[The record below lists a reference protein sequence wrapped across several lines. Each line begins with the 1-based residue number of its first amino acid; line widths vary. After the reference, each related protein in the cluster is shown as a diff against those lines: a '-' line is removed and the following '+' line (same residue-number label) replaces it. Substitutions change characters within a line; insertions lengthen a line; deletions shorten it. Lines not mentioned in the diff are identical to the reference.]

1 MSVLDDKIISEEIS
15 DVELEEYSTL
25 KQDLEF
31 VEGIKA
37 DGTRVRSR
45 IEQIELNEKSN
56 KYFLGQERETYKKK
70 TIGKLVNDSET
81 ITDSKLI
88 LKQIQSFY
96 ETLYST
102 KLNTDQQIYLEK
114 FVESTENLP
123 TLSEEKQ
130 KLCEGN
136 VTLQECFDCLK
147 YFKNNKSPGCDG
159 WSIEFYKKF
168 WKEIGPKLVETLN
181 YSKKCGKMSLSQ
193 RRAVLTLLHKK
204 GKDEFKI
211 KNWRPISLLNIVY
224 KIMTKVL
231 AKRMEKV
238 IKDLIHP
245 NQSGFIKGRF
255 IGESIRFLRR
265 FDQVY

>member
-1 MSVLDDKIISEEIS
+1 MSVLDDKIINEEIS

-37 DGTRVRSR
+37 DGARVRSR

-56 KYFLGQERETYKKK
+56 KYFLGQEQETYEKK
-70 TIGKLVNDSET
+70 TIGKLVNDSKT
-81 ITDSKLI
+81 ITYPKLI

-102 KLNTDQQIYLEK
+102 KLNTDQQIDLEK

-147 YFKNNKSPGCDG
+147 YFKNNKLPGCDG
-159 WSIEFYKKF
+159 LLIEFYKTF

-181 YSKKCGKMSLSQ
+181 YSKKLWKN
-193 RRAVLTLLHKK
+193 VTLTKK
-204 GKDEFKI
+204 SSY
-211 KNWRPISLLNIVY
+211 NVTS
-224 KIMTKVL
+224 
-231 AKRMEKV
+231 
-238 IKDLIHP
+238 
-245 NQSGFIKGRF
+245 
-255 IGESIRFLRR
+255 
-265 FDQVY
+265 